1 MREMEYGRHRRRR
14 YDDYDDPMEYDP
26 DPDLMMDDDYDDYD
40 DRHGH
45 SRWRSNHR
53 MDEPSRAILV
63 PANRFE
69 VLECRAAL

>member
-1 MREMEYGRHRRRR
+1 
-14 YDDYDDPMEYDP
+14 
-26 DPDLMMDDDYDDYD
+26 MMDDDYDDYD

-69 VLECRAAL
+69 VLECRAALEAGTQGF